1 MDGGPAGGPACGAR
15 TCGAKLH
22 EEILGGAVLI
32 VADKG
37 AKTGVLIEVMDQAR
51 LAGVPN
57 CVRLP
62 PPGSHEWRGHQ
73 VRGRLYWCCMITLGL
88 FLLMTR
94 MITGAAGTGPQA
106 QHYNAVDFVRLVPDK
121 HPQEKPRDKL
131 PEKKPP
137 PKPPP
142 PPKLS
147 AAQPDAPPPP
157 DTAMPMPA
165 IDNDLRLTGGP
176 VIGRLAPGAASPA
189 KDDEVIPRCGPVRVF
204 DRAPKG
210 CAWAAR

>member
-1 MDGGPAGGPACGAR
+1 MNGKGIKYAAALTGA
-15 TCGAKLH
+15 AL
-22 EEILGGAVLI
+22 
-32 VADKG
+32 
-37 AKTGVLIEVMDQAR
+37 
-51 LAGVPN
+51 
-57 CVRLP
+57 
-62 PPGSHEWRGHQ
+62 
-73 VRGRLYWCCMITLGL
+73 ITLGL

-165 IDNDLRLTGGP
+165 IDTDLRLTGGP

-189 KDDEVIPRCGPVRVF
+189 KDDEVIPLVRVPPVYPTRAERLRLGGTVVVEFTINAVGRVEGAKVVSSKPSRIF
-204 DRAPKG
+204 DQAALQAILRWRFKPKLEDGKPVQRRARQRFEFTPP
-210 CAWAAR
+210 R